1 MLIMMDLG
9 NPAKI
14 FVMVTAFR
22 LNSMMTWDFWLLVLA
37 GVVTLVYLWQA
48 RPGAAIGA
56 LSILAAGL
64 VVIVEGWML
73 ASLAARPMWGGG
85 LMVVN
90 FLVGAA
96 IAGLGLL
103 ALLPGEAAKL
113 RTPLA
118 WALSAG
124 LLLVLAETLTGLVSR
139 DPQVSDEMRILL
151 FGSGAPVFW
160 LHLIAGLI
168 APLLLLRTPSALTVA
183 AALAVAGVL
192 AEKIWVLA
200 VGQALPWVELPAGSY
215 LPSWVELTAVI
226 GMAGLA
232 ALVYMAL
239 KRFVLGKLAR

>member
-1 MLIMMDLG
+1 
-9 NPAKI
+9 
-14 FVMVTAFR
+14 MVTAFR
-22 LNSMMTWDFWLLVLA
+22 LNSMMTWDFWLLVVA
-37 GVVTLVYLWQA
+37 GAVTLAYLWQA
-48 RPGAAIGA
+48 GESKALGA
-56 LSILAAGL
+56 LSILAAVL
-64 VVIVEGWML
+64 VVVVEGWML

-85 LMVVN
+85 LMVVS

-103 ALLPGEAAKL
+103 ALLSSESTRV
-113 RTPLA
+113 RTWLTG
-118 WALSAG
+118 ALSAG

-139 DPQVSDEMRILL
+139 DPRVAAEMRALL

-160 LHLIAGLI
+160 LHLIGGLL
-168 APLLLLRTPSALTVA
+168 APLALLRMPGGLTAA

-200 VGQALPWVELPAGSY
+200 VGQAAPWVELPSGSY

-232 ALVYMAL
+232 ALVYLLL
-239 KRFVLGKLAR
+239 KKFVLGKAVR